1 MIKKLIAI
9 MEEKTMSEYWKT
21 DTEACPYAGK
31 YAPMIVMS
39 RCPGCPRNGFCKL
52 SLEEMKLAY
61 NKHNEKTFK

>member
-1 MIKKLIAI
+1 
-9 MEEKTMSEYWKT
+9 MSEYWKT